1 MNSKQPRFLSLMADG
16 GTDVSTKELE
26 LIYVRYLDQ
35 GSVINKFLKV
45 HELKDATADGIISTI
60 GEAIEQAGVND
71 WKQALVLMGTDGAS
85 VYTGRH
91 NGVVA
96 KLTQE
101 IPWLMVYIVWRT
113 IWNWLL
119 WMH

>member
-1 MNSKQPRFLSLMADG
+1 M
-16 GTDVSTKELE
+16 
-26 LIYVRYLDQ
+26 RYLDK
-35 GSVINKFLKV
+35 GCVVNKFLKV
-45 HELKDATADGIISTI
+45 HELKDATAAGIISTI

-71 WKQALVLMGTDGAS
+71 WKQALVHMGTDGAS

-91 NGVVA
+91 NGVVT

-101 IPWLMVYIVWRT
+101 IPWL
-113 IWNWLL
+113 L